1 MRKKE
6 QAIAPAGN
14 EPAAQVDFESAL
26 AELEGIVKQLEGGSP
41 SLDESLRLF
50 ERGVELARKCKER
63 LDAAELR
70 VARLV
75 KDRDDLFREEPAE
88 ADEE

>member
-1 MRKKE
+1 MMKKTDRPD
-6 QAIAPAGN
+6 AP
-14 EPAAQVDFESAL
+14 VDFEAAL
-26 AELEGIVKQLEGGSP
+26 AELEGIVKQLEGGKP
-41 SLDESLRLF
+41 GLDESLRLF

-70 VARLV
+70 VAKLV
-75 KDRDDLFREEPAE
+75 KDRDDLFREEPA